1 MATTITPTGQ
11 HNDQRRD
18 AAGPRRRS
26 GGAPL
31 AHRKTAP
38 LRPDSA
44 PLLLRSGRP
53 PTLDLVEVLL
63 ARENGSC
70 FGVKKAVELT
80 EAAAESGRPVF
91 NLGQVV
97 HNPKISERLAA
108 RGVKVI
114 QDPAEAGEAA
124 SGIVVIRA
132 HGVPPAVRASIEE
145 HGLECIDAT
154 CSLVL
159 RAQRFTKQLADE
171 GYRVI

>member
-53 PTLDLVEVLL
+53 PTLDVVEVLL
-63 ARENGSC
+63 ARENGFC

-80 EAAAESGRPVF
+80 EAAAETGRPVH

-97 HNPKISERLAA
+97 HNPKISERLAT

-114 QDPAEAGEAA
+114 KDPSDAKDHRHPGARHPAGDPGEDRGAGSRVHRRYLLARAA
-124 SGIVVIRA
+124 RA
-132 HGVPPAVRASIEE
+132 ALHQAA
-145 HGLECIDAT
+145 C
-154 CSLVL
+154 
-159 RAQRFTKQLADE
+159 
-171 GYRVI
+171 

>member
-11 HNDQRRD
+11 HNDQPYGMRRGRVAD
-18 AAGPRRRS
+18 PAGPRRRS

-31 AHRKTAP
+31 AHRKAAP

-53 PTLDLVEVLL
+53 PTLDVVEVLL
-63 ARENGSC
+63 ARENGFC

-80 EAAAESGRPVF
+80 EAAAETGRPVH

-97 HNPKISERLAA
+97 HNPKISERLAT

-114 QDPAEAGEAA
+114 KDPSDAKEGTM
-124 SGIVVIRA
+124 VIR
-132 HGVPPAVRASIEE
+132 PPGTRPGTRAGTRAR
-145 HGLECIDAT
+145 GLGCIDPT
-154 CSLVL
+154 G
-159 RAQRFTKQLADE
+159 RLAL
-171 GYRVI
+171 GARRSPK